1 MLNVKHR
8 CRACGA
14 VRFPGTA
21 GLLFF
26 LGVLMMISNS
36 QNVSAEMI
44 VRKAAVAGQFYPANS
59 TELRKEVLSYMTEK
73 KSSQKSPRLMISPH
87 AGYVFSGPVAG
98 KGFATLNIE
107 ISRIFLIGPSHHVWF
122 KGISIPEVTHY
133 QTALGMVGLDLEI
146 VEKLRRNSIVCS
158 AKGAHEPE
166 HCLEVQLPFLQVQ
179 LKDFK
184 IIPILT
190 GEIDPAQVADLLFP
204 FLDETTLVIASSDLS
219 HYHFQAKARQ
229 IDDKTIQNILN
240 GKIDGEIDGC
250 GKTSIRV
257 IMHLADKMKLK
268 PHLLDARTSYETA
281 PQFGSDSRVVGY
293 ASIIYLEKSD
303 DYAHLSSGVSELTT
317 EHKSYLLRL
326 ARNSLNVAVHKKN
339 VVDTSKIP
347 EVLKDHRG
355 CFVTLTSKGDLRGCI
370 GYIEP
375 IRPLYQAVIE
385 NAENAALKDP
395 RFPPVTAN
403 ELAGIKVE
411 VSVLTKPQPLSFS
424 SPDELLEKLIPGVH
438 GVILRKGSFQST
450 YLPQVWE
457 QLPDKTKFLEYLSLK
472 AGMPRDGWKTSEVR
486 VYTAEHFSE

>member
-1 MLNVKHR
+1 MLNVRHR

-14 VRFPGTA
+14 VRFPGA
-21 GLLFF
+21 VELLIF
-26 LGVLMMISNS
+26 LGVLMMVSNN

-44 VRKAAVAGQFYPANS
+44 VRKATVAGQFYPAGA
-59 TELRKEVLSYMTEK
+59 TELRKEVLSYMTGK
-73 KSSQKSPRLMISPH
+73 KSSMKSPRLMISPH
-87 AGYVFSGPVAG
+87 AGFVFSGPVAG
-98 KGFATLNIE
+98 KGFATLNKE
-107 ISRIFLIGPSHHVWF
+107 TRRIFLIGPSHHVWF

-133 QTALGMVGLDLEI
+133 QTPLGMVGLDLDI
-146 VEKLRRNSIVCS
+146 VEKLRKSSFVCS

-184 IIPILT
+184 IIPILA
-190 GEIDPAQVADLLFP
+190 GEIDPAQVAELLFP
-204 FLDETTLVIASSDLS
+204 FLDETSLVIASSDLS
-219 HYHFQAKARQ
+219 HYYPNSKARQ
-229 IDDKTIQNILN
+229 VDDNTVQDILT

-250 GKTSIRV
+250 GKTPIQI
-257 IMHLADKMKLK
+257 IMHLAHKMNLK

-293 ASIIYLEKSD
+293 ASIIYSD
-303 DYAHLSSGVSELTT
+303 NSDPVLLSSEFSHLKA

-326 ARNSLNVAVHKKN
+326 ARKSLNAAVKKEA
-339 VVDTSKIP
+339 VTDTAEMSEI
-347 EVLKDHRG
+347 LKDHRG

-375 IRPLYQAVIE
+375 IRPLYQAVME
-385 NAENAALKDP
+385 NAGNAALKDP

-403 ELAGIKVE
+403 ELADIKVE
-411 VSVLTKPQPLSFS
+411 VSVLTKPQPLKFS
-424 SPDELLEKLIPGVH
+424 TPDELLKKLIPDVH

-457 QLPDKTKFLEYLSLK
+457 QLPDKMKFLEHLSLK

>member
-1 MLNVKHR
+1 MPNVSKR

-14 VRFPGTA
+14 FRFPGSTEF
-21 GLLFF
+21 LIL
-26 LGVLMMISNS
+26 LGVLMMISNN

-44 VRKAAVAGQFYPANS
+44 VRKAAVAGQFYPAGA
-59 TELRKEVLSYMTEK
+59 TELRKDVLSYMTEK
-73 KSSQKSPRLMISPH
+73 KSLLKPPRLLISPH

-98 KGFATLNIE
+98 RGFATLSKE
-107 ISRIFLIGPSHHVWF
+107 IRRVFLIGPSHHVWF

-133 QTALGMVGLDLEI
+133 QTPLGVVGLDLDVI
-146 VEKLRRNSIVCS
+146 EKLRSNSFVCS

-190 GEIDPAQVADLLFP
+190 GEIDPVQVAELLFP

-219 HYHFQAKARQ
+219 HYYPQSKARQ
-229 IDDKTIQNILN
+229 VDDKTIQTILD
-240 GKIDGEIDGC
+240 GKIDGKIDGC
-250 GKTSIRV
+250 GKTSIYV
-257 IMHLADKMKLK
+257 VMHLARKMNLT

-293 ASIIYLEKSD
+293 ASIVYINKSD
-303 DYAHLSSGVSELTT
+303 SVPLSSEISELKA

-326 ARNSLNVAVHKKN
+326 ARKSLNAAVLRKP
-339 VVDTSKIP
+339 VTDTVEIP
-347 EVLKDHRG
+347 EILKDHRG

-375 IRPLYQAVIE
+375 IKPLYRAVIE

-395 RFPPVTAN
+395 RFPPVTAK
-403 ELAGIKVE
+403 ELEGIKVE
-411 VSVLTKPQPLSFS
+411 VSVLTKPQPLKFS
-424 SPDELLEKLIPGVH
+424 TPDELLKKLVPGVH

-457 QLPDKTKFLEYLSLK
+457 QLPDKMKFLEHLSLK
-472 AGMPRDGWKTSEVR
+472 AGMPRDGWKTSEVK

>member
-1 MLNVKHR
+1 VPNVKHR
-8 CRACGA
+8 CQACGV
-14 VRFPGTA
+14 VRFWGTA
-21 GLLFF
+21 KFFIF
-26 LGVLMMISNS
+26 LGVLMMISNN

-44 VRKAAVAGQFYPANS
+44 VRKAAVAGQFYPADAK
-59 TELRKEVLSYMTEK
+59 ELRKEVLSYLTGGMALL
-73 KSSQKSPRLMISPH
+73 KSPRLMISPH
-87 AGYVFSGPVAG
+87 AGFVFSGPVAG
-98 KGFATLNIE
+98 KGFATLNKE
-107 ISRIFLIGPSHHVWF
+107 TRRVFLIGPSHHAWF

-133 QTALGMVGLDLEI
+133 QTPLGLVELDLDI
-146 VEKLRRNSIVCS
+146 VEKLQKNSLVCA

-179 LKDFK
+179 LKNFK

-190 GEIDPAQVADLLFP
+190 GEIDPVQVADLLFP

-219 HYHFQAKARQ
+219 HYYPNSKARQ
-229 IDDKTIQNILN
+229 IDDNTINHILA

-250 GKTSIRV
+250 GKTPIRV
-257 IMHLADKMKLK
+257 VMHLAHKMSFK

-281 PQFGSDSRVVGY
+281 PQYGSASRVVGY
-293 ASIIYLEKSD
+293 ASIIYSDKSD
-303 DYAHLSSGVSELTT
+303 PELLSSEILQLKA

-326 ARNSLNVAVHKKN
+326 ARNSLNSAVQKMS
-339 VVDTSKIP
+339 VTDTVEIP
-347 EVLKDHRG
+347 EVLKDNRG

-375 IRPLYQAVIE
+375 IKPLYQAVME

-403 ELAGIKVE
+403 ELANIRVE
-411 VSVLTKPQPLSFS
+411 VSVLTKPQPLKFS
-424 SPDELLEKLIPGVH
+424 TPDELLNKLIPGVH

-457 QLPDKTKFLEYLSLK
+457 QLPDKMKFLEHLSLK